1 MIVKDYALTVNFD
14 KGIKYPAM
22 RFVKGDSQSCAFN
35 FSIVQ
40 DITDLSL
47 VVTFKLP
54 DETSYIQGAEI
65 KGPHEA
71 YLMLPSD
78 VLSQVGKVLCQVA
91 IHNDGRLTNAVP
103 FSYLV
108 VEDFAEGGGIEASD
122 NLPILTQ
129 LITECSDIIEA
140 EELRALAEA
149 LRVENEGAADP
160 PSGRVGAEL
169 AREAAEAQRGLDY
182 INSEAARDDA
192 YDAQELIRDGLYSTA
207 ESERNNAYQQ
217 AEDDRDS
224 LYAAAEA
231 ARVLAEGTADP
242 RTGRVG
248 AELDRVDAEGVRASN
263 EVERVSLYNNISNML
278 ATGQLKGDKGD
289 KGEQGIQGEIGPQG
303 PTGKSIEYNWNG
315 TELGVRV
322 EGESSYQYVN
332 LRGPQGEKGDTGE
345 QGPQGEQGETGAP
358 GSSLNLRVNRQ
369 YDTYEDLPVSA
380 DIGYMCLVGLE
391 LHIYTENG
399 WVNAGELTKIDYDLF
414 MYIDGGLFTD
424 ESGVEIGE
432 SGLEALQ
439 NHIVNANT
447 HENLI
452 IDGLEV

>member
-1 MIVKDYALTVNFD
+1 MIVKDYTLTVDFD

-54 DETSYIQGAEI
+54 DETPYIQGAEI

-78 VLSQVGKVLCQVA
+78 VLSQVGKVLCQIA

-108 VEDFAEGGGIEASD
+108 VEDFAEGAVEASD

-129 LITECSDIIEA
+129 LITECNDIIEA
-140 EELRALAEA
+140 EELRVLAEA
-149 LRVENEGAADP
+149 LRVENEGDETK
-160 PSGRVGAEL
+160 GRVKAEID
-169 AREAAEAQRGLDY
+169 RVAAE
-182 INSEAARDDA
+182 
-192 YDAQELIRDGLYSTA
+192 EL
-207 ESERNNAYQQ
+207 
-217 AEDDRDS
+217 
-224 LYAAAEA
+224 
-231 ARVLAEGTADP
+231 RV
-242 RTGRVG
+242 
-248 AELDRVDAEGVRASN
+248 SN
-263 EVERVSLYNNISNML
+263 ELERVSLYNNISNML
-278 ATGQLKGDKGD
+278 ATGQLKGEKGDKGDQGEQGIQGPKGDKGDPGEKGEKGDKGD
-289 KGEQGIQGEIGPQG
+289 KGEP
-303 PTGKSIEYNWNG
+303 G
-315 TELGVRV
+315 T
-322 EGESSYQYVN
+322 
-332 LRGPQGEKGDTGE
+332 
-345 QGPQGEQGETGAP
+345 
-358 GSSLNLRVNRQ
+358 SLSLKVNRQ

-399 WVNAGELTKIDYDLF
+399 WVNAGKLTKIDYDLF
-414 MYIDGGLFTD
+414 MHIDGGLFTD

-439 NHIVNANT
+439 NHIIDANT
-447 HENLI
+447 HDNLI
-452 IDGLEV
+452 IDGMEV

>member
-1 MIVKDYALTVNFD
+1 MIVKDYTLTVDFD

-54 DETSYIQGAEI
+54 DETPYIQGAEI

-108 VEDFAEGGGIEASD
+108 VEDFAEDGVIEASD
-122 NLPILTQ
+122 NLPILAQ
-129 LITECSDIIEA
+129 LITECMDIIEA
-140 EELRALAEA
+140 EELRVLAEA
-149 LRVENEGAADP
+149 LRVENEGDETK
-160 PSGRVGAEL
+160 GRVKAEID
-169 AREAAEAQRGLDY
+169 RVAAE
-182 INSEAARDDA
+182 
-192 YDAQELIRDGLYSTA
+192 EL
-207 ESERNNAYQQ
+207 
-217 AEDDRDS
+217 
-224 LYAAAEA
+224 
-231 ARVLAEGTADP
+231 
-242 RTGRVG
+242 
-248 AELDRVDAEGVRASN
+248 RASN

-289 KGEQGIQGEIGPQG
+289 KGPKGDKPAHRWIDTSLQIENPDGTWGDAVNLKGDKGDQGEQGIQGPKGD
-303 PTGKSIEYNWNG
+303 
-315 TELGVRV
+315 
-322 EGESSYQYVN
+322 
-332 LRGPQGEKGDTGE
+332 KGDTGE
-345 QGPQGEQGETGAP
+345 P
-358 GSSLNLRVNRQ
+358 GTSLSLKVSRQ

-380 DIGYMCLVGLE
+380 DIGYMCLVGSE

-399 WVNAGELTKIDYDLF
+399 WVNAGKLTKIDYDLF
-414 MYIDGGLFTD
+414 MHIDGGLFTD

-439 NHIVNANT
+439 NHIIDANT
-447 HENLI
+447 HANLI
-452 IDGLEV
+452 IDGMEV